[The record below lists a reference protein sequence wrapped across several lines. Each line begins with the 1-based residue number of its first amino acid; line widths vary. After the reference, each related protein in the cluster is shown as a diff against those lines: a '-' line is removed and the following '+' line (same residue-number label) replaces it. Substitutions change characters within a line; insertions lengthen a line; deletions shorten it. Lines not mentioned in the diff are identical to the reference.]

1 MILIKPLLIA
11 FIQTE
16 SVKTLV
22 VDLLAVWAARTDN
35 TIDDKA
41 VELIRKNL
49 FPGAND

>member
-1 MILIKPLLIA
+1 MIIIKPILIA

-22 VDLLAVWAARTDN
+22 VDLLSVWASRTDN

-49 FPGAND
+49 FPGAKE